1 MIKKTLIHLQMALL
15 LLVIGFSLSL
25 PPMAAYPPP
34 LAAVAEAASGNAG
47 TFDNTNIMD
56 DLNASTID
64 GEAFNISNYP
74 AAADAAP
81 QVINIVEYAYTARVN
96 QRAAYALYVYLYNPA
111 QLDIAKGNNRNK
123 IQLANTFDADGNA
136 TNYDKYA
143 LRFCCESEDKLFYK
157 FKVTSIGDI
166 VDALTVD
173 SERFYSASGIEISTY
188 GSATGA
194 VEYPISA
201 TWIYSGFAKGC
212 DVDVTAESTLSCVKR
227 ASDSIKLD
235 VHHSNY
241 MTGYSGYKFL
251 GMQKSINTIYFQL
264 SNSDLAKYGDFSG
277 LKIEYNRQYTAP
289 VLIIDD
295 YDLYQSLSRLSGAVI
310 PGTTDITSLSAVESA
325 LKSAGYSA
333 PSYITHMRLYYYLA
347 SSATRHN
354 DKYIIA
360 PLVVYTNGESATHF
374 TLSSTDL
381 IELLRSYDKTHQGG
395 LITVNGVEYS
405 QDVFNI
411 FADELT
417 GEIVKEID
425 ISDVENIQLKDIEN
439 LTGESA
445 HKLFNIFY
453 GTQQDA
459 ALEEIKPIVEVTYD
473 DVIVANAY
481 DELLINRSDIE
492 DLRSYVTDAQQNDSR
507 VFAVRYDISD
517 YMTAEFPN
525 IIGNDPGGYLALSAV
540 YLGLDV
546 IWLKFNKN
554 SVERIIPVVA
564 TPSDIAGGI
573 TPPPVSTGQDSTWDS
588 FKGFFK
594 SIENWFKGVGDWF
607 STNWQIIVGVIAGVI
622 GLIIITSTIIAVV
635 KRNKTTV
642 KVYTS
647 GAKPK
652 SRKSKK

>member
-15 LLVIGFSLSL
+15 LLMIGFSLSL

-111 QLDIAKGNNRNK
+111 QLAIAKGNNRNK

-143 LRFCCESEDKLFYK
+143 LSFCCESEDKLFYK
-157 FKVTSIGDI
+157 FKVTSIAEI

-188 GSATGA
+188 GAAGA

-212 DVDVTAESTLSCVKR
+212 DIDAEAESTLSCIKR

-264 SNSDLAKYGDFSG
+264 SNSNLAKYGDFSG

-360 PLVVYTNGESATHF
+360 PLVVYTSGESATHF

-405 QDVFNI
+405 EDVFSI
-411 FADELT
+411 LADEIT
-417 GEIVKEID
+417 GEIIKEID
-425 ISDVENIQLKDIEN
+425 ISDIENIQLKDIES

-445 HKLFNIFY
+445 HKLFNMFF

-459 ALEEIKPIVEVTYD
+459 ALEEIKPIIEVTYD
-473 DVIVANAY
+473 DVIVSNAY
-481 DELLINRSDIE
+481 DELLVNRSDIE
-492 DLRSYVTDAQQNDSR
+492 ALRSYVTSAQENDSR

-564 TPSDIAGGI
+564 TPSDIAGDI

-607 STNWQIIVGVIAGVI
+607 SANWQIIVGVIAGVI

-642 KVYTS
+642 KVYMS